1 LSVYADTSFLA
12 SLYVLDDNS
21 ALAAARMKRAKLPLL
36 IAAFGELELTNA
48 VALRLFRKELSA
60 SQVKAAHA
68 LIRKDL
74 EDGILMVSGLPASA
88 FERAK
93 RIARRQTPRL
103 GTRTLDVLHVAS
115 ALVLQADTFYTFDTR
130 QAKLAAGEGLLVP

>member
-1 LSVYADTSFLA
+1 MSAYADTSFLA
-12 SLYVLDDNS
+12 SLYVLDASS
-21 ALAAARMKRAKLPLL
+21 ALAAGRMKRAKLRLL
-36 IAAFGELELTNA
+36 ITPFGELELTNA

-60 SQVKAAHA
+60 SQVKAAYA

-74 EDGILMVSGLPASA
+74 EDGVLRVNALPASA

-93 RIARRQTPRL
+93 QIARRQTPRL

-115 ALVLQADTFYTFDTR
+115 ARALQADTFYTFDTR
-130 QAKLAAGEGLLVP
+130 QAKLAAAEGLLVR